1 MYEIMEDMI
10 KEINDKEMWK
20 VAFKVDE
27 TTCSATSCP
36 LLRKW
41 IGTSGYTDFATDM
54 SQFDPPDKNAV
65 TPDDLPDGFG
75 STM

>member
-1 MYEIMEDMI
+1 MYEIYEDMI

-27 TTCSATSCP
+27 TLCSATSCP

-54 SQFDPPDKNAV
+54 S
-65 TPDDLPDGFG
+65 
-75 STM
+75 